1 MKLTRAVAGDPK
13 YVRPLEAEHLEMLVV
28 ELRGLQFPS
37 HSGVTC
43 CEDCCVT
50 TSALPQ
56 LLAALNEQHAIIGK
70 LTKILARIPRDEF
83 SNPELDLLTRAMRMT
98 ARE

>member
-1 MKLTRAVAGDPK
+1 MKLTRLDMGAPK
-13 YVRPLEAEHLEMLVV
+13 YVRPLEAEHLKILTG
-28 ELRGLQFPS
+28 ELRELQFPS

-56 LLAALNEQHAIIGK
+56 LLATLNEQQAIIGK

-83 SNPELDLLTRAMRMT
+83 SNPELDLLTRATRMT
-98 ARE
+98 VGE